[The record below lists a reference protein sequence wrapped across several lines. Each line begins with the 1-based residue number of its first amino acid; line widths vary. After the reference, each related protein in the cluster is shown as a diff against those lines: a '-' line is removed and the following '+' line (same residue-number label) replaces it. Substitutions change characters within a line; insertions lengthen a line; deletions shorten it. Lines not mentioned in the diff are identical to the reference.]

1 MRFLF
6 WRALYLVLFYD
17 LLLARDDF
25 PGIHRR
31 VQKYPIRKRL
41 PETTTPGVRA
51 GRDVL
56 PGQAL
61 RQNSGQAGAT
71 DLSAVVVEE
80 LTDTICAALN
90 NACVWYPR
98 RAECLQRSA
107 VLTCLLRRYGLPAQ
121 MVIGTQKLPFRAH
134 AWVELNGRVVNDKQD
149 MPQLYAE
156 IARC

>member
-6 WRALYLVLFYD
+6 WRAFFLVMFYD

-31 VQKYPIRKRL
+31 VQKCPIRKRRPPDAL
-41 PETTTPGVRA
+41 D
-51 GRDVL
+51 DVL
-56 PGQAL
+56 DARNGA
-61 RQNSGQAGAT
+61 NSLDDEAI
-71 DLSAVVVEE
+71 
-80 LTDTICAALN
+80 TDTVCSALN

-134 AWVELNGRVVNDKQD
+134 AWVELHGRVVNDKQD
-149 MPQLYAE
+149 MPVLYAE

>member
-6 WRALYLVLFYD
+6 WRAFFLLMFYD

-31 VQKYPIRKRL
+31 VQKFTVSTRKPKSAIDAEEIRDRVCS
-41 PETTTPGVRA
+41 T
-51 GRDVL
+51 
-56 PGQAL
+56 
-61 RQNSGQAGAT
+61 
-71 DLSAVVVEE
+71 
-80 LTDTICAALN
+80 LN
-90 NACVWYPR
+90 NAAVWYPR

-134 AWVELNGRVVNDKQD
+134 AWVELDGRVVNDKQD
-149 MPQLYAE
+149 MPVLYAE

>member
-6 WRALYLVLFYD
+6 WRAFFLVMFYD
-17 LLLARDDF
+17 MLLARDDF

-31 VQKYPIRKRL
+31 VQKYPIGKKS
-41 PETTTPGVRA
+41 PADEVEVEA
-51 GRDVL
+51 IRD
-56 PGQAL
+56 
-61 RQNSGQAGAT
+61 S
-71 DLSAVVVEE
+71 
-80 LTDTICAALN
+80 ICGALN

-107 VLTCLLRRYGLPAQ
+107 VLTCLMRAYGLPAE

-149 MPQLYAE
+149 VPQLYAE

>member
-1 MRFLF
+1 VRFLF
-6 WRALYLVLFYD
+6 WRAFFLVMFYD

-25 PGIHRR
+25 SGIHRR
-31 VQKYPIRKRL
+31 VQEYPIGKK
-41 PETTTPGVRA
+41 PPANGVEAEAMR
-51 GRDVL
+51 
-56 PGQAL
+56 
-61 RQNSGQAGAT
+61 
-71 DLSAVVVEE
+71 E
-80 LTDTICAALN
+80 TICSALN

-107 VLTCLLRRYGLPAQ
+107 VLTCLMRRYGLPAQ

-134 AWVELNGRVVNDKQD
+134 AWVELDGRVVNDKQD

>member
-6 WRALYLVLFYD
+6 WRALYLVMLYD

-31 VQKYPIRKRL
+31 VEKYPIRKRL
-41 PETTTPGVRA
+41 PRTT
-51 GRDVL
+51 
-56 PGQAL
+56 
-61 RQNSGQAGAT
+61 SGAS
-71 DLSAVVVEE
+71 SAVVMEE
-80 LTDTICAALN
+80 LTDTICRALN

-107 VLTCLLRRYGLPAQ
+107 VLTCLLRRYGLAAQ

-134 AWVELNGRVVNDKQD
+134 AWVELHGRVVNDKQD

>member
-6 WRALYLVLFYD
+6 WRAFFLVMFYD

-31 VQKYPIRKRL
+31 VQEYPIGRKL
-41 PETTTPGVRA
+41 P
-51 GRDVL
+51 
-56 PGQAL
+56 
-61 RQNSGQAGAT
+61 AT
-71 DLSAVVVEE
+71 AVDAEAMRE
-80 LTDTICAALN
+80 TICSALN

-134 AWVELNGRVVNDKQD
+134 AWVELDSRVVNDKQD
-149 MPQLYAE
+149 MPMLYAE
-156 IARC
+156 IERC

>member
-1 MRFLF
+1 MRMPFLF
-6 WRALYLVLFYD
+6 WRAFFLVMFYD

-31 VQKYPIRKRL
+31 VEKYPIRNGLL
-41 PETTTPGVRA
+41 PNNPVDAEEVREKIY
-51 GRDVL
+51 
-56 PGQAL
+56 
-61 RQNSGQAGAT
+61 AT
-71 DLSAVVVEE
+71 
-80 LTDTICAALN
+80 LN
-90 NACVWYPR
+90 IACVWYPR

-107 VLTCLLRRYGLPAQ
+107 VLTCLLRRYGFPAQ

-134 AWVELNGRVVNDKQD
+134 AWVELDGRVVNDKQD

>member
-6 WRALYLVLFYD
+6 WRAFFLVMFYD
-17 LLLARDDF
+17 ILLARDDF

-31 VQKYPIRKRL
+31 VERYPLRKGKNAPITKL
-41 PETTTPGVRA
+41 A
-51 GRDVL
+51 
-56 PGQAL
+56 
-61 RQNSGQAGAT
+61 
-71 DLSAVVVEE
+71 EE
-80 LTDTICAALN
+80 DTVDTVCRALN

-107 VLTCLLRRYGLPAQ
+107 VVTCLLRRYGVPAQ

-134 AWVELNGRVVNDKQD
+134 AWVELNGRVINDKQD

>member
-1 MRFLF
+1 M
-6 WRALYLVLFYD
+6 FYD

-31 VQKYPIRKRL
+31 VQKYPIRNNGK
-41 PETTTPGVRA
+41 PMNA
-51 GRDVL
+51 ID
-56 PGQAL
+56 
-61 RQNSGQAGAT
+61 
-71 DLSAVVVEE
+71 VEE
-80 LTDTICAALN
+80 ARDKICATLN
-90 NACVWYPR
+90 IACVWYPR

-107 VLTCLLRRYGLPAQ
+107 VLTCLLRRYGFPAQ

-134 AWVELNGRVVNDKQD
+134 AWVELDGRVVNDKQD

>member
-1 MRFLF
+1 MSFLF
-6 WRALYLVLFYD
+6 VRAFFLVMFYD

-31 VQKYPIRKRL
+31 VQKYPIRDKHK
-41 PETTTPGVRA
+41 PKNAVAAEDVR
-51 GRDVL
+51 DK
-56 PGQAL
+56 
-61 RQNSGQAGAT
+61 
-71 DLSAVVVEE
+71 
-80 LTDTICAALN
+80 ICRTLN
-90 NACVWYPR
+90 NACVFYPR

-107 VLTCLLRRYGLPAQ
+107 VLTCLLRRYGLSAQ

-134 AWVELNGRVVNDKQD
+134 AWVELDGRVVNDKQD